1 MEFVILGLLALR
13 AMTIYDIN
21 KALEKGISLFYS
33 ASFGS
38 INAAIGKM
46 LIKGWLSAEE
56 KVENGRNKKVFSL
69 TPAGQQAFQAWL
81 GSEIDR
87 EKVKDPALTRLFFM
101 GMLPIEQR
109 IPLLEAH
116 IDSLRQTLD
125 ALNIIRESS
134 INMQVEEALQDIF
147 DYQLFTLQYG
157 CDFYTFNINWYQ
169 NLLEKLKK
177 QSPAL

>member
-46 LIKGWLSAEE
+46 HAKGWVSAEE

-69 TPAGQQAFQAWL
+69 TPAGQQAFQTWL
-81 GSEIDR
+81 GAEIEA

-109 IPLLEAH
+109 IPLLETH
-116 IDSLRQTLD
+116 LNNLRQTVE
-125 ALNIIRESS
+125 ALNIIQNEAAAK
-134 INMQVEEALQDIF
+134 QVPTELQDIF
-147 DYQLFTLQYG
+147 DYQMLTLTYG
-157 CDFYTFNINWYQ
+157 CDFYKFNINWYEK
-169 NLLEKLKK
+169 LLEDLK
-177 QSPAL
+177 S

>member
-46 LIKGWLSAEE
+46 LTKGWVSAEE

-69 TPAGQQAFQAWL
+69 TPAGQQAFQTWL
-81 GSEIDR
+81 GSEIEA

-109 IPLLEAH
+109 VPLLETH
-116 IDSLRQTLD
+116 LNNLRQTLD
-125 ALNIIRESS
+125 ALNIVYGESVAK
-134 INMQVEEALQDIF
+134 QVPPELQDIF
-147 DYQLFTLQYG
+147 DYQMLTLQYG
-157 CDFYTFNINWYQ
+157 LDFYTFNIGWYE
-169 NLLEKLKK
+169 NLLRTLKTE
-177 QSPAL
+177 L